1 MKNLK
6 IFFISLCSICIFSDA
21 YSAQSRIIE
30 QQQARVER
38 NLEDLAQLQT
48 VMTEV
53 IVDRDTKRIEIVIP
67 HQVLA
72 GFIGVALVGSI
83 IEGAFRKG
91 ISKKRTFIKLSS
103 SLGVLAYAKVK
114 LDEVEISLSILEHD
128 IKEFKE
134 MIELK
139 REELEMELEIL
150 QELKN
155 S

>member
-6 IFFISLCSICIFSDA
+6 TIFITLCSICIFSST
-21 YSAQSRIIE
+21 YSSQSSLIE
-30 QQQARVER
+30 QQQAVVER
-38 NLEDLAQLQT
+38 NLEELNELQA
-48 VMTEV
+48 VMSEV
-53 IVDRDTKRIEIVIP
+53 VVDKNTKQIEIVIP
-67 HQVLA
+67 HQILA

-114 LDEVEISLSILEHD
+114 LDEVEITLSVLEHD

-134 MIELK
+134 MIEIK
-139 REELEMELEIL
+139 REELEIELEIL
-150 QELKN
+150 QELK
-155 S
+155 SS